1 MKELVEYIAKSLVDD
16 PDEVTVTETV
26 TGPNVL
32 LELHVGQGD
41 MGRVIGRQGRVVNA
55 MRSLVQ
61 LSASRQAKRAQLEI
75 VE

>member
-1 MKELVEYIAKSLVDD
+1 MKELVEYIAKALVDD
-16 PDEVTVTETV
+16 PDEVSVTETT

-32 LELHVGQGD
+32 LELHVGPGD

-61 LSASRQAKRAQLEI
+61 LSAARQAKRAQLEI

>member
-1 MKELVEYIAKSLVDD
+1 LVEYIAKVLVDN
-16 PDEVTVTETV
+16 PDEVSVTEV
-26 TGPNVL
+26 ATGPNVL
-32 LELHVGQGD
+32 IELRVGPGD

-61 LSASRQAKRAQLEI
+61 LTASRHAKRAQLEI